1 MLQKVSASKR
11 ADTVLSRARKQAVF
25 RLFHHPAKPRTGQAM
40 RFIAALLFAAFL
52 FEAPVSLAATSGNP
66 GRLVDAIKTGD
77 RASALALL
85 QQKTDVNAPESDG
98 TTAIAWAVRQGDTEM
113 VDRLIRAGADVKA
126 SNRYG
131 VTPLSLACLN
141 GDAAVIEKLLKAG
154 ADVNAKGQQNETPLM
169 IVARAGNVDAA
180 KVLLAHGATVEAR
193 ETWHG
198 ETALMWAAAEKHPAM
213 IQELIAHGAAIDAT
227 SAIENWERQTT
238 AEPREKWLPLG
249 GFTPVMFAAREG
261 CVECLA
267 TLAKAGANLN
277 RGDPDGLTP
286 MVDAIING
294 HYDAARFLLE
304 KGADPDLADKT
315 GRAALYAAVDAH
327 TMPASNRPSPDES
340 ENEITSLDLIKLLL
354 AHGAEVN
361 IQLKNQQPYRTKVDR
376 GADSMLTTGTT
387 PMVRAAKAGDAVV
400 IALLIEKGA
409 DAKLATRNGI
419 NPIMAAAGL
428 GTKEED
434 TIGRKKTEK
443 EAIDSIDLCL
453 KAGVDI
459 NAVDSQGKTALHGAA
474 QKGWDQV
481 VQYLADHGAKV
492 DVKDK
497 KGLTPVDAAMGL
509 AGGLGFDNTTGD
521 VHEST
526 AALLR
531 KLMGQSPAKSSL

>member
-1 MLQKVSASKR
+1 
-11 ADTVLSRARKQAVF
+11 
-25 RLFHHPAKPRTGQAM
+25 M
-40 RFIAALLFAAFL
+40 RSIAALLFA
-52 FEAPVSLAATSGNP
+52 VSLSFAATTGNP
-66 GRLVDAIKTGD
+66 ARLVDAIKMGD

-85 QQKTDVNAPESDG
+85 QQKVDINTPEPDG
-98 TTAIAWAVRQGDTEM
+98 TTAIAWAVRQGDTDM

-126 SNRYG
+126 SNRYN

-154 ADVNAKGQQNETPLM
+154 ADVNAKGQEDETPLM
-169 IVARAGNVDAA
+169 IVARAGNVEAA
-180 KVLLAHGATVEAR
+180 KVLLAHGAQVDAR
-193 ETWHG
+193 EKWHG
-198 ETALMWAAAEKHPAM
+198 ETALMWAAAERHPAM
-213 IQELIAHGAAIDAT
+213 IEELIAHGADVNAAST
-227 SAIENWERQTT
+227 VVNWERQTT

-249 GFTPVMFAAREG
+249 GFTPLMFAAREG
-261 CVECLA
+261 CVACLPVL
-267 TLAKAGANLN
+267 TKAGANLN
-277 RGDPDGLTP
+277 QGDPDGLTP

-294 HYDAARFLLE
+294 HYDVARFLLE
-304 KGADPDLADKT
+304 KGADPNLADKT
-315 GRAALYAAVDAH
+315 GRAALYATVDAH

-340 ENEITSLDLIKLLL
+340 DNEITSLNLIKFLL
-354 AHGAEVN
+354 AHGAQVN
-361 IQLKNQQPYRTKVDR
+361 TQLKAQQPYRTKVDR

-387 PMVRAAKAGDAVV
+387 PIIRAAKAGDSVV
-400 IALLIEKGA
+400 IALLLEKGA
-409 DAKLATRNGI
+409 DPKLTTRNAI

-453 KAGVDI
+453 KAGLDI
-459 NAVDSQGKTALHGAA
+459 NAVDSTGKTALHGAA

-481 VQYLADHGAKV
+481 VQYLADHGARV
-492 DVKDK
+492 NVKDK
-497 KGLTPVDAAMGL
+497 KGLTPLDAAMGL

-531 KLMGQSPAKSSL
+531 KLGAQSPAKSSL